1 MKSRH
6 KGIQYFLFM
15 AFSVFLLVQPAFQE
29 YEDLI
34 EIELISPTPSLE
46 KPHPEDLA
54 SGRAGYCQASGSN
67 SLLLTLLPPTD
78 PLKELLY
85 YSFLISSPNQ
95 QAPVLSCWENSFLS
109 TRIQFPNSWN
119 FSCSSPSPSR
129 DCFTTKEEDRHSREP
144 RIRSGAGAGIQGRG
158 KK

>member
-34 EIELISPTPSLE
+34 EIELISPTQSFE
-46 KPHPEDLA
+46 KPHSDDMA
-54 SGRAGYCQASGSN
+54 SGRAGYGQVLGSN
-67 SLLLTLLPPTD
+67 YLLLTLLPPTD

-95 QAPVLSCWENSFLS
+95 Q
-109 TRIQFPNSWN
+109 
-119 FSCSSPSPSR
+119 
-129 DCFTTKEEDRHSREP
+129 EP
-144 RIRSGAGAGIQGRG
+144 ILRC
-158 KK
+158 